1 MIIIYYRLNNLVL
14 DTFIMAKLKLYK
26 RNSKFIDLAD
36 LVGEISNGGLIEGLQ
51 KYYNSPLE
59 KEAKSIVAGPSFL
72 QFLNKS
78 FQIQISSGDII
89 NLESA
94 SHSRFYMLS
103 ISGTWDEI
111 IKLQ

>member
-1 MIIIYYRLNNLVL
+1 
-14 DTFIMAKLKLYK
+14 MAKLKVYK
-26 RNSKFIDLAD
+26 RNSKFIDLVE
-36 LVGEISNGGLIEGLQ
+36 LVGEISSIGLVESLE
-51 KYYNSPLE
+51 KYYNKPYE

-72 QFLNKS
+72 QFLNKL

-94 SHSRFYMLS
+94 SHSKYYMLS

>member
-1 MIIIYYRLNNLVL
+1 
-14 DTFIMAKLKLYK
+14 MAKLKVYK
-26 RNSKFIDLAD
+26 RNSKFLDLTD
-36 LVGEISNGGLIEGLQ
+36 LVGEISSLGLVEALQ

-72 QFLNKS
+72 QFSNKL
-78 FQIQISSGDII
+78 FQIQISAGDII

-94 SHSRFYMLS
+94 SHNKFYMLS
-103 ISGTWDEI
+103 ASGTWDEI